1 MNTRGGIGTYV
12 GPSTGSR
19 LQVALNV
26 VCDKV
31 IKGLALLHAL
41 VQRAARCS
49 NAVLYDALGQDVEEW
64 AQHLQHRAA
73 VGAVLV
79 PLERGFARME
89 KNDVKELWKMRIRG
103 CKDRVTGYRAHARVE
118 VHLHCQL

>member
-1 MNTRGGIGTYV
+1 MSRQHLPFCAQYCNLNIVPTSYQRRYTYV
-12 GPSTGSR
+12 GPSTGSH

-73 VGAVLV
+73 VGASVGTDTTRKGICTTL
-79 PLERGFARME
+79 
-89 KNDVKELWKMRIRG
+89 NTIVK
-103 CKDRVTGYRAHARVE
+103 C
-118 VHLHCQL
+118 